1 MTTRPTDYIN
11 RSQLAVTVAD
21 NWLQFFPTYSVNFTT
36 QGKFKIL
43 SQNFYMKANENANQ
57 DVTKKD
63 NSATLKSINI
73 DIRKGSVRLK
83 EYIRD
88 EYTVN
93 IDAIYASYGLEIIN
107 KNFMFPTD
115 NDRLMQRLGML
126 LAKLQEPNN
135 PLANRNQGLA
145 YWEDLITRHAAEW
158 TLSKNMKATKSK
170 LSQECRD
177 MHTEVGDK
185 LSKLFRQIAID
196 NDRDQVASVRRTFG
210 FLNETYK

>member
-1 MTTRPTDYIN
+1 MATRPTDYIN
-11 RSQLAVTVAD
+11 RAQLATTVAD
-21 NWLQFFPTYSVNFTT
+21 NWLQFFPNYVVNFTT
-36 QGKFKIL
+36 QGKFKTL
-43 SQNFYMKANENANQ
+43 AQDFYNKANQNANQ
-57 DVTKKD
+57 DATKKD
-63 NSATLKSINI
+63 NSATLKNINAEI
-73 DIRKGSVRLK
+73 KKSVSRLK

-88 EYTVN
+88 EYSTN
-93 IDAIYASYGLEIIN
+93 IDAVYASYGLEIIN
-107 KNFMFPTD
+107 KNFTFPAD

-126 LAKLQEPNN
+126 LAKLQEANN
-135 PLANRNQGLA
+135 PLASRNQGLV

-158 TLSKNMKATKSK
+158 TLSKNMKATKSQ

-177 MHTEVGDK
+177 MHIEVGDK